1 MKNNVLFRMLSK
13 NRAFLL
19 TQGDRAGLVMFRS
32 PRDWL
37 PVTARAGQEGRCVAA
52 GAAAFGKTV
61 TLTLSEHPGD
71 GVVALDEPSGGL
83 A

>member
-1 MKNNVLFRMLSK
+1 
-13 NRAFLL
+13 
-19 TQGDRAGLVMFRS
+19 MFRS